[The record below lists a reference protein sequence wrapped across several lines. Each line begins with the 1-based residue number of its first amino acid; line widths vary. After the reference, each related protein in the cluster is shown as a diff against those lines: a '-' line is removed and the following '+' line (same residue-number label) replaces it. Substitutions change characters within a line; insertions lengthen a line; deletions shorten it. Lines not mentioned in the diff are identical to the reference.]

1 MGTDGST
8 RSSVSWTEKNIED
21 IISQGVSKLANMP
34 TGRAVAVFTAQ
45 DLQLLLQVW
54 PQGRA
59 EKKAESEQSVDDL
72 FD

>member
-1 MGTDGST
+1 M
-8 RSSVSWTEKNIED
+8 EKNIED
-21 IISQGVSKLANMP
+21 IISQGVGKLANVP

-59 EKKAESEQSVDDL
+59 EKKA
-72 FD
+72 